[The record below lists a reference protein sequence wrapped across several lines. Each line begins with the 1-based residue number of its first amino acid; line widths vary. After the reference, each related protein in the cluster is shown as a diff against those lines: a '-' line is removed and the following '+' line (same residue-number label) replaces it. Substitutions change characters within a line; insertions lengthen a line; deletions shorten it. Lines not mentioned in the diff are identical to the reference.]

1 MVVRIFLS
9 TVSDEFRAY
18 RDQLRGDLTRHNVEV
33 KVQEDFKDSGTV
45 TLDMVDRYI
54 SNCDAV
60 VHLVGDM
67 TGSNAKPASTQ
78 AILAKYP
85 DLLEKL
91 PPLRLPLEQGINIP
105 YTQWEAWLA
114 VYHGKALLIAKAE
127 ETAPRGPKYV
137 PSDASRA
144 SQQTHL
150 ERLGAVERHPRMFTG
165 PDDLAKQIAY
175 GTILDLLAKEQSGPP
190 VRQPGDA
197 ISNIPI
203 RVPMHFMGRD
213 DALIAIDTALKR
225 SNGRVAIAVLYGLR
239 GVGKT
244 TLAAAYAEEHRGDYR
259 ATWWIR
265 AQAES
270 SMRADLIA
278 LGVRLGWVRAV
289 EKEPP
294 PVEAVMQRLS
304 RDADE
309 ADAKELLAV
318 EAVMQRL
325 PQDGDGIL
333 LVFDNAMDASAIKPY
348 LPRGGTARVL
358 VTSNS
363 HAWRGVA
370 EPVEIRIW
378 PKEIG
383 ADYLM
388 ARTGR
393 AADRDAAEAL
403 SQALGGLPLAHEQAG
418 AYCERLGISLADYRK
433 RFEATPAR
441 LLDNARDAP
450 AEYHEGLTVAKTF
463 ALAIQEA
470 AKLHPAA
477 EPLIVHAALLAPAP
491 IPLFLF
497 MDAREKLGE
506 PLASMLANDGL
517 DETVAALR
525 AFGLVEREA
534 IIDERDASITI
545 DAIRVHR
552 LIREVAAAQCEGGAR
567 DQLRRALVAALDTV
581 YPEGTYD
588 NPPSRCAPLTPHLL
602 VICGTKMADAVANA
616 ESIHV
621 LEVAALARSHAGKPT
636 EAIALLEVLIDTF
649 GPTPERLGFLGGKY
663 KGLIGVATTS
673 DEKLR
678 YVEKSI
684 QCYER
689 GIDLDPN
696 SYYCSSNLPA
706 LYRQRNRNGDEERE
720 QTVLQNAIAACER
733 AKRYG
738 STDEW
743 LRPTL
748 LAAVFDAGDA
758 DRAEELSDEI
768 AAEGLARWKIDLL
781 LDYLDASIERIK
793 DSHLRLRLCAVIR
806 RFRSV
811 LPPTAS

>member
-1 MVVRIFLS
+1 
-9 TVSDEFRAY
+9 
-18 RDQLRGDLTRHNVEV
+18 
-33 KVQEDFKDSGTV
+33 
-45 TLDMVDRYI
+45 
-54 SNCDAV
+54 
-60 VHLVGDM
+60 
-67 TGSNAKPASTQ
+67 
-78 AILAKYP
+78 
-85 DLLEKL
+85 
-91 PPLRLPLEQGINIP
+91 
-105 YTQWEAWLA
+105 
-114 VYHGKALLIAKAE
+114 
-127 ETAPRGPKYV
+127 
-137 PSDASRA
+137 
-144 SQQTHL
+144 
-150 ERLGAVERHPRMFTG
+150 
-165 PDDLAKQIAY
+165 
-175 GTILDLLAKEQSGPP
+175 
-190 VRQPGDA
+190 
-197 ISNIPI
+197 
-203 RVPMHFMGRD
+203 MHFMGRD

-278 LGVRLGWVRAV
+278 LGVRLGWVGAV

-358 VTSNS
+358 VTSNCACLAGGGGAGRNPNMAQGDRRRLS
-363 HAWRGVA
+363 DGENRPCSRSRRGRGSIRHSVA
-370 EPVEIRIW
+370 FPLPTNKPVRIAS
-378 PKEIG
+378 G
-383 ADYLM
+383 SAFLLLTT
-388 ARTGR
+388 AS
-393 AADRDAAEAL
+393 A
-403 SQALGGLPLAHEQAG
+403 SQ
-418 AYCERLGISLADYRK
+418 
-433 RFEATPAR
+433 ATPAR

-689 GIDLDPN
+689 GI
-696 SYYCSSNLPA
+696 
-706 LYRQRNRNGDEERE
+706 
-720 QTVLQNAIAACER
+720 
-733 AKRYG
+733 
-738 STDEW
+738 
-743 LRPTL
+743 RP
-748 LAAVFDAGDA
+748 
-758 DRAEELSDEI
+758 RPQ
-768 AAEGLARWKIDLL
+768 LL
-781 LDYLDASIERIK
+781 LLLLQSACPLSPAQPK
-793 DSHLRLRLCAVIR
+793 R
-806 RFRSV
+806 RRG
-811 LPPTAS
+811 A